1 LCVYSRHLR
10 QKLINFKIDEPGT
23 DSVNDVTYFK
33 SYVTL
38 SCIKGLTFV
47 LLIFKKSDMKNSKL
61 KFIVYTAVAAL
72 LFVTT
77 TTVNAQKAEF
87 GMRFMPTV
95 SNFDMQTSSGGT
107 VNGEVTLGYGVGALL
122 GFNFSDHVGIQGEV
136 IYSSLNQQYKE
147 EDVEYKVNLKYINIP
162 LLFAFN
168 TNKSG
173 PVNLNLVGGPQI
185 GISVGS
191 DVFTSGSNGTSD
203 SQPVV
208 SVKKGDLG
216 LAYGAGVDFGLN
228 PSGNLRL
235 GIGFRGVYGLLDISD
250 NSNTTTTDSYYV
262 LDRTHMKTYSLYT
275 GLSLLF

>member
-1 LCVYSRHLR
+1 
-10 QKLINFKIDEPGT
+10 
-23 DSVNDVTYFK
+23 
-33 SYVTL
+33 
-38 SCIKGLTFV
+38 
-47 LLIFKKSDMKNSKL
+47 MKNSKF

-77 TTVNAQKAEF
+77 SKVNAQKAEF

-107 VNGEVTLGYGVGALL
+107 VKGEVTLGYGVGALL
-122 GFNFSDHVGIQGEV
+122 GFNFSDHVGLQGEV
-136 IYSSLNQQYKE
+136 IYSSINQKYTE

-162 LLFAFN
+162 LLFALN

-191 DVFTSGSNGTSD
+191 DVFTSGNNTTGE

-228 PSGNLRL
+228 SSGALRL
-235 GIGFRGVYGLLDISD
+235 GLGFRGVYGLLDISD
-250 NSNTTTTDSYYV
+250 NSNSTTTDSYYI
-262 LDRTHMKTYSLYT
+262 LDRTHMKTYSAYA